1 MDPISAV
8 IITTSIGIF
17 FIGIIV
23 FFSDHKRSSNI
34 IFSLICLFFSFWAI
48 TDFLTD
54 IPKFSKHILLLSK
67 LTFVGPIVIPALF
80 FYFSLIFPVDTIE
93 KKPNSLIYKF
103 FIFLFPVFFLFI
115 LPSSLIVKKA
125 FLLQKQEIALGWKVG
140 FETGSLYF
148 LLIFYAIIFIISS
161 LIVFWK
167 NFLKSRGKIR
177 SQLKC
182 IFIGVTLTV
191 IFSLFFGF
199 FLPVFFKIYALAK
212 LSIISFIFL
221 LFATAL
227 SITRYYLFNIKV
239 ILSETLVGI
248 IALLLF
254 FQLFIIDKS
263 WVRVINVGIF
273 LLFCIFGYLLIR
285 SVLREI
291 KLKEELEAANKELK
305 RLDEAKTEFLSIA
318 SHQLRTPLTA
328 IKGYI
333 GMIEEGIYGGV
344 PEKVKEILEKV
355 NDSNER
361 LIRLVNSLLDI
372 SRLELGRME
381 FEFEKVDIEEMLENI
396 VDEFHIAA
404 RKKGLKLVFEH
415 PKEKLPEITID
426 ALKMRQVF
434 LNLVDNAI
442 KYTYEGEIIVKA
454 ELKDHGNER
463 IRVSVSDTGMGI
475 ARNEIDQI
483 FKIYRRGTGVRL
495 FPEGSGVGLY
505 VAKKIVEAHNGKI
518 WVKSQGKGRGS
529 TFYVEIPVRKSAR

>member
-1 MDPISAV
+1 MLSLIHLIS
-8 IITTSIGIF
+8 IIIIVADLMLGIGILWNNYNKKANRLVFGIAVSSALWIFTNLMVDISKTDLMALRWSQLTILGPIFMPFFFLYLSYVFPYKEKIKKIKLFLIFSPVLIFLPFLFTRYNIERVRIIPGEIPEVVPGFLYSLF
-17 FIGIIV
+17 FIYFIIYSFYTIYR
-23 FFSDHKRSSNI
+23 FFK
-34 IFSLICLFFSFWAI
+34 
-48 TDFLTD
+48 
-54 IPKFSKHILLLSK
+54 KSKKCSH
-67 LTFVGPIVIPALF
+67 
-80 FYFSLIFPVDTIE
+80 IE
-93 KKPNSLIYKF
+93 KLQISYIAGATIISFLIGSF
-103 FIFLFPVFFLFI
+103 TN
-115 LPSSLIVKKA
+115 A
-125 FLLQKQEIALGWKVG
+125 FLLLMGISRASSFGPLV
-140 FETGSLYF
+140 T
-148 LLIFYAIIFIISS
+148 IIWIS
-161 LIVFWK
+161 
-167 NFLKSRGKIR
+167 G
-177 SQLKC
+177 
-182 IFIGVTLTV
+182 LTV
-191 IFSLFFGF
+191 AIL
-199 FLPVFFKIYALAK
+199 KHH
-212 LSIISFIFL
+212 
-221 LFATAL
+221 
-227 SITRYYLFNIKV
+227 LFNIKIIVAEVLVAV
-239 ILSETLVGI
+239 IGI
-248 IALLLF
+248 I
-254 FQLFIIDKS
+254 LFIQIFITDKTS
-263 WVRVINVGIF
+263 IRFFNTIIF

-333 GMIEEGIYGGV
+333 GMIEEGIYGEI
-344 PEKVKEILEKV
+344 PEKVKEILNKV

-529 TFYVEIPVRKSAR
+529 TFYVELPLKAKKPNHL